1 MWNVKYRAKSL
12 TILFLLYSLQTF
24 NLQIIA
30 HVHPYKSSMDALAIH
45 MDNASS
51 SIKTANIYQTLGR
64 VFHHK
69 PSTLNCI
76 GLCSAIMWA
85 LF

>member
-1 MWNVKYRAKSL
+1 MTVVWMWKNYVQYRANIFA
-12 TILFLLYSLQTF
+12 ILFLLYSLQTL

-30 HVHPYKSSMDALAIH
+30 H
-45 MDNASS
+45 ASS
-51 SIKTANIYQTLGR
+51 SIKTTNIYQTLGR

-76 GLCSAIMWA
+76 GLCSAIMRA